1 MGLCRSALF
10 PLSSTPILMRWFATR
25 LMSMHNVHLAF
36 MLHCHLLDWSTACT
50 GLLERSRGTLGEPRR
65 TSDSRRH
72 GTVWYCKTNE
82 TLLRTRT
89 YLGRDPTGPLA
100 PLGGTESLLHYSG
113 INHLANVFQAY
124 CVFLF
129 DSFCLEC
136 SCWIKNLHCIIKNW
150 QHLLQ
155 NSGMIT

>member
-50 GLLERSRGTLGEPRR
+50 GLLERSRGTLGEPQR

-100 PLGGTESLLHYSG
+100 PLGGTESLLHSPPPPKWERPRSQSQNLLCDLLLNLLPNLPLLESINLQLPRSG
-113 INHLANVFQAY
+113 
-124 CVFLF
+124 
-129 DSFCLEC
+129 S
-136 SCWIKNLHCIIKNW
+136 
-150 QHLLQ
+150 
-155 NSGMIT
+155 